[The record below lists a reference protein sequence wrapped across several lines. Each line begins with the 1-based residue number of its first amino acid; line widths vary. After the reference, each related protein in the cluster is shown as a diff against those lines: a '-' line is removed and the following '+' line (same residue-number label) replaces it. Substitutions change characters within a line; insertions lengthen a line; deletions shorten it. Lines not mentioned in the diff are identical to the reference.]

1 MSHSL
6 QKHVGALQKKERLQM
21 IGCGPSEAASALN
34 KKACMKALNDPEMAA
49 RQLVAKAKAQ
59 MQQEKESLAKSMA
72 RLKDRKAKK
81 EKLALA
87 NGIQAR
93 IKKIIDDLDAH
104 AARAKAEMAELKLG
118 SGYMRD
124 EDIEQLKEEVE
135 GLDEIAEMVRS
146 LDLS

>member
-21 IGCGPSEAASALN
+21 IGCNPSEAASALN

-49 RQLVAKAKAQ
+49 RQLAQ
-59 MQQEKESLAKSMA
+59 MQQEKETLAKSMA

-104 AARAKAEMAELKLG
+104 AARAKAEIAELKLG

-124 EDIEQLKEEVE
+124 EDIEELKEEVE